1 LAGLPR
7 SAGIPPRNGRQGFE
21 PLPDA
26 QVAAEGARDYYE
38 DADALAYLGTAVLA
52 NRGRD
57 PL

>member
-1 LAGLPR
+1 MNRRGSLGVATFWLR
-7 SAGIPPRNGRQGFE
+7 
-21 PLPDA
+21 DKHHA